1 MKILLLEPNRILAEQ
16 YSRYLEKEGFEV
28 RWCENAQDGVAA
40 ADELKPDMVVLELM
54 LAGHSGVEFLY
65 EFRSYVDWLKLP
77 VIILSSVTQASS
89 GVSDATLTELGV
101 AAYLYKPDTALPQ
114 LARQMRKALKPVLKK
129 AA

>member
-16 YSRYLEKEGFEV
+16 YSRFLEREGFEV
-28 RWCENAQDGVAA
+28 TWCENAQDGVAA
-40 ADELKPDMVVLELM
+40 ADELKPDIVILELL

-89 GVSDATLTELGV
+89 GVSDATLAELGV
-101 AAYLYKPDTALPQ
+101 GAYLYKPKASLSQ
-114 LARQMRKALKPVLKK
+114 IARLVRKSLKPELKK